1 MVQAAGTNSSA
12 PHICCLGMNIIR
24 SQYELF
30 LIAIGFL
37 TRIPIPKKTDFSE
50 NKLNH
55 ASRYFPTVGWLIGI
69 FSAGLFLSF
78 ELVFPKP
85 IAIIFSLLITI
96 LLTGAFHEDGLI
108 DTADG
113 LGGGWSKDQK
123 LEIMKDSR
131 IGTYGSVALWFSL
144 SLKLIFLTKID
155 NTFVVLL
162 IAHPLSRSTATG
174 FLYFLKYVSPDKTYK
189 TKPLAQKQNN
199 MDFFISQ
206 TTGLSTLLLILS
218 HALLLFFILI
228 VFSIIWGRFLKRQ
241 LGGFT
246 GDTLGATQQL
256 SEILIYI
263 ALFLIPL

>member
-1 MVQAAGTNSSA
+1 MS
-12 PHICCLGMNIIR
+12 LIR
-24 SQYELF
+24 NQYELF
-30 LIAIGFL
+30 LIAVGFL

-50 NKLNH
+50 QKLNH
-55 ASRYFPTVGWLIGI
+55 ASRYFPAVGWLVGI
-69 FSAGLFLSF
+69 FTAGLFSTF
-78 ELVFPKP
+78 E
-85 IAIIFSLLITI
+85 IAFSKTIAVIFSLLFAI

-131 IGTYGSVALWFSL
+131 IGTYGAIAIWFSL
-144 SLKLIFLTKID
+144 SLRLIFLTEID
-155 NTFVVLL
+155 NTFLAFL

-174 FLYFLKYVSPDKTYK
+174 FLYFSSYVRSDNTSKA
-189 TKPLAQKQNN
+189 KPLAQKQNK
-199 MDFFISQ
+199 MDFLVSQ
-206 TTGLSTLLLILS
+206 TTGISTLILINS
-218 HALLLFFILI
+218 HALLLLGSLI
-228 VFSIIWGRFLKRQ
+228 AFGIFWGWFLKKQ

-263 ALFLIPL
+263 IISAIP

>member
-1 MVQAAGTNSSA
+1 
-12 PHICCLGMNIIR
+12 MNKKSMNFLR
-24 SQYELF
+24 NQYELF
-30 LIAIGFL
+30 IIAIGFL

-50 NKLNH
+50 QKLNH
-55 ASRYFPTVGWLIGI
+55 ASRYFPTVGWLVGI
-69 FSAGLFLSF
+69 FSAGLILCF
-78 ELVFPKP
+78 EIVFPKT
-85 IAIIFSLLITI
+85 ITVIFSLLITI
-96 LLTGAFHEDGLI
+96 FLTGAFHEDGLI

-131 IGTYGSVALWFSL
+131 IGTYGAVALWFSL
-144 SLKLIFLTKID
+144 SLKSLFLIEID
-155 NTFVVLL
+155 NTFIALL

-174 FLYFLKYVSPDKTYK
+174 LLYFLPYVRSDETNK

-199 MDFFISQ
+199 IDFFVSQ
-206 TTGLSTLLLILS
+206 TTGLATLLLISS
-218 HALLLFFILI
+218 HAVWVFISLTI
-228 VFSIIWGRFLKRQ
+228 FSILWGWWLKKQ

-263 ALFLIPL
+263 ILFLIP

>member
-1 MVQAAGTNSSA
+1 MS
-12 PHICCLGMNIIR
+12 LIR
-24 SQYELF
+24 NQYELF
-30 LIAIGFL
+30 LIAVGFL

-50 NKLNH
+50 QKLNH
-55 ASRYFPTVGWLIGI
+55 ASRYFPAVGWLVGI
-69 FSAGLFLSF
+69 FTAGLFSTF
-78 ELVFPKP
+78 E
-85 IAIIFSLLITI
+85 IAFSKTIAVIFSLLFAI

-131 IGTYGSVALWFSL
+131 IGTYGAIAIWFSL
-144 SLKLIFLTKID
+144 SLRLIFLTEID
-155 NTFVVLL
+155 NTFLALL

-174 FLYFLKYVSPDKTYK
+174 FLYFSSHVRSDNTSKA
-189 TKPLAQKQNN
+189 KPLAQKQNK
-199 MDFFISQ
+199 MDFLVSQ
-206 TTGLSTLLLILS
+206 TTGISTLILINS
-218 HALLLFFILI
+218 HALLLLGSLIAFGIL
-228 VFSIIWGRFLKRQ
+228 WGWFLKKQ

-263 ALFLIPL
+263 IISAIP

>member
-1 MVQAAGTNSSA
+1 MS
-12 PHICCLGMNIIR
+12 LIR
-24 SQYELF
+24 NQYELF
-30 LIAIGFL
+30 LIAVGFL

-50 NKLNH
+50 QKLNH
-55 ASRYFPTVGWLIGI
+55 ASRYFPAVGWLVGI
-69 FSAGLFLSF
+69 FTAGLFSTF
-78 ELVFPKP
+78 E
-85 IAIIFSLLITI
+85 IAFSKTIAVIFSLLFAI

-131 IGTYGSVALWFSL
+131 IGTYGAIAIWFSL
-144 SLKLIFLTKID
+144 SLRLIFLTEID
-155 NTFVVLL
+155 NTFLAFL

-174 FLYFLKYVSPDKTYK
+174 FLYFSSHVRSDNTSKA
-189 TKPLAQKQNN
+189 KPLAQKQNKT
-199 MDFFISQ
+199 DFLVSQ
-206 TTGLSTLLLILS
+206 TTGISTLILINS
-218 HALLLFFILI
+218 HALLLLGSLIAFGIL
-228 VFSIIWGRFLKRQ
+228 WGWFLKKQ

-263 ALFLIPL
+263 IISAIP

>member
-1 MVQAAGTNSSA
+1 MFLLRN
-12 PHICCLGMNIIR
+12 
-24 SQYELF
+24 QYELF

-50 NKLNH
+50 QNLNH

-69 FSAGLFLSF
+69 FSAGLYLSF
-78 ELVFPKP
+78 EIVFPKT
-85 IAIIFSLLITI
+85 IAVIFSQLTTI
-96 LLTGAFHEDGLI
+96 LITGAFHEDGLI

-131 IGTYGSVALWFSL
+131 IGTYGAIALWFAL
-144 SLKLIFLTKID
+144 SLKLIFLTEID
-155 NTFVVLL
+155 NTFLALL

-174 FLYFLKYVSPDKTYK
+174 FLYFSPYVRSDNTSKA
-189 TKPLAQKQNN
+189 KPLAQKQNK
-199 MDFFISQ
+199 MDFLVSQ
-206 TTGLSTLLLILS
+206 TTGISTLILINS
-218 HALLLFFILI
+218 HALLLLGSLIAFGIL
-228 VFSIIWGRFLKRQ
+228 WGWCLKKQ

-263 ALFLIPL
+263 IISAIP

>member
-1 MVQAAGTNSSA
+1 MSLLRN
-12 PHICCLGMNIIR
+12 
-24 SQYELF
+24 QYELF

-50 NKLNH
+50 QKLNH
-55 ASRYFPTVGWLIGI
+55 ASRYFPTVGWLVGI

-78 ELVFPKP
+78 GIFFPKS
-85 IAIIFSLLITI
+85 IAVIFSLLITI

-108 DTADG
+108 DTIDG

-123 LEIMKDSR
+123 LKIMKDSR
-131 IGTYGSVALWFSL
+131 IGTYGAVALWFSL
-144 SLKLIFLTKID
+144 SLKFIFLKEID
-155 NTFVVLL
+155 NTFFALL

-174 FLYFLKYVSPDKTYK
+174 FLYFSQYVRTDETNKA
-189 TKPLAQKQNN
+189 KPLAQKQNN
-199 MDFFISQ
+199 IDFFVSQ
-206 TTGLSTLLLILS
+206 ATGIATLLLILS
-218 HALLLFFILI
+218 HALLLFSILI
-228 VFSIIWGRFLKRQ
+228 VFSIIWGWWLKKQ

-263 ALFLIPL
+263 TLFLIP

>member
-1 MVQAAGTNSSA
+1 MS
-12 PHICCLGMNIIR
+12 LIR
-24 SQYELF
+24 NQYELF
-30 LIAIGFL
+30 LIAVGFL

-50 NKLNH
+50 QKLNH
-55 ASRYFPTVGWLIGI
+55 ASRYFPAVGWLVGI
-69 FSAGLFLSF
+69 FTAGLFSTF
-78 ELVFPKP
+78 E
-85 IAIIFSLLITI
+85 IAFSKTIAVIFSLLFAI

-131 IGTYGSVALWFSL
+131 IGTYGAIAILFSL
-144 SLKLIFLTKID
+144 SLRLIFLTEID
-155 NTFVVLL
+155 NTFLAFL

-174 FLYFLKYVSPDKTYK
+174 FLYFSPYVRSDNTSKA
-189 TKPLAQKQNN
+189 KPLAQKQNK
-199 MDFFISQ
+199 MDFLVSQ
-206 TTGLSTLLLILS
+206 TTGISTLILINS
-218 HALLLFFILI
+218 HALLLLGSLIAFGIL
-228 VFSIIWGRFLKRQ
+228 WGWFLKKQ

-263 ALFLIPL
+263 IISAIP

>member
-1 MVQAAGTNSSA
+1 MS
-12 PHICCLGMNIIR
+12 LIR
-24 SQYELF
+24 NQYELF
-30 LIAIGFL
+30 LIAVGFL

-50 NKLNH
+50 QKLNH
-55 ASRYFPTVGWLIGI
+55 ASRYFPAVGWLVGI
-69 FSAGLFLSF
+69 FTAGLFSTF
-78 ELVFPKP
+78 E
-85 IAIIFSLLITI
+85 IAFSKTIAVIFSLLFAI

-131 IGTYGSVALWFSL
+131 IGTYGAIAIWFSL
-144 SLKLIFLTKID
+144 SLRLIFLTEID
-155 NTFVVLL
+155 NTFLAFL

-174 FLYFLKYVSPDKTYK
+174 FLYFSSYVRSDNTSKA
-189 TKPLAQKQNN
+189 KPLAQKQNK
-199 MDFFISQ
+199 MDFLVSQ
-206 TTGLSTLLLILS
+206 TTGISTLILINS
-218 HALLLFFILI
+218 HALLLLGSLIAFGIL
-228 VFSIIWGRFLKRQ
+228 WGWFLKKQ

-263 ALFLIPL
+263 IISAIP

>member
-1 MVQAAGTNSSA
+1 MS
-12 PHICCLGMNIIR
+12 LIR
-24 SQYELF
+24 NQYELF
-30 LIAIGFL
+30 LIAVGFL

-50 NKLNH
+50 QKLNH
-55 ASRYFPTVGWLIGI
+55 ASRYFPAVGWLVGI
-69 FSAGLFLSF
+69 FTAGLFSTF
-78 ELVFPKP
+78 E
-85 IAIIFSLLITI
+85 IAFSKTIAVIFSLLFAI

-131 IGTYGSVALWFSL
+131 IGTYGAIAIWFSL
-144 SLKLIFLTKID
+144 SLRLIFLTEID
-155 NTFVVLL
+155 NTFLAFL

-174 FLYFLKYVSPDKTYK
+174 FLYFSSHVRSDNTSKA
-189 TKPLAQKQNN
+189 KPLAQKQNK
-199 MDFFISQ
+199 MDFLVSQ
-206 TTGLSTLLLILS
+206 TTGISTLILINS
-218 HALLLFFILI
+218 HALLLLGSLIAFGIL
-228 VFSIIWGRFLKRQ
+228 WGWFLKKQ

-263 ALFLIPL
+263 IISAIP